1 MKASTCVR
9 IGCTTLVLAST
20 HAVAQTAH
28 SVEQGANYASD
39 VYYSLENG
47 VVATVPADNW
57 DIAFE
62 VTNPFAIGIRIND
75 GFGRELA
82 VYPGGDLSSWDN
94 VDSTGFSVWSKKN
107 NGLDLW
113 ENGAFNTGFSGDP
126 MDFGWG
132 VYSGPPL
139 HQVVGDSLY
148 VFKRADGSALKLRIN
163 DLSNGLWSFTY
174 ANLDGS
180 NEVTATLA
188 MDDYADRTYA
198 YYHFTDGAVDREPA
212 TADWDMVFTRYVGP
226 TQYGLFPTTGVLL
239 NRDRAAAEADG
250 VDIAAA
256 VHTDYTLTADSIV
269 ALGNDWKS
277 LVNFMW
283 EIDADRVYFVE
294 SGSGAVHKL
303 WFTGF
308 SGSST
313 GITTF
318 NTEVASAV
326 AVAEADAAHLT
337 AFPNPVADGTLFLA
351 GCTGTGVAEVFT
363 LAGGRVAAQP
373 FSASGAPVAL
383 DVRALPAGTYVVRV
397 LNGAVAASY
406 RFVKL

>member
-1 MKASTCVR
+1 MNAPSLRALSFAVSALF
-9 IGCTTLVLAST
+9 GGVLA
-20 HAVAQTAH
+20 AQTAH

-39 VYYSLENG
+39 VYYSLETG

-62 VTNPFAIGIRIND
+62 VTSPFAIGIRIND

-82 VYPGGDLSSWDN
+82 VYPGGDLSSWDA
-94 VDSTGFSVWSKKN
+94 VDSTGFSVWPKKT

-113 ENGAFNTGFSGDP
+113 ENGAFNTGFSSNP

-163 DLSNGLWSFTY
+163 DLTNGLWSFTY
-174 ANLDGS
+174 ANLDGT
-180 NEVTATLA
+180 NEVTATVA
-188 MDDYADRTYA
+188 MADFADRTYA
-198 YYHFTDGAVDREPA
+198 YYHFTDGPLDREPA
-212 TADWDMVFTRYVGP
+212 SAEWDLVFTRYMGP
-226 TQYGLFPTTGVLL
+226 TQFGLFPTTGVLL
-239 NRDRAAAEADG
+239 NRDRAAAEGDG
-250 VDIAAA
+250 VDVAAA

-294 SGSGAVHKL
+294 SGAGTVHKL

-308 SGSST
+308 TGSST

-326 AVAEADAAHLT
+326 SVAEADRT
-337 AFPNPVADGTLFLA
+337 ALSAYPNPVADGALYLT
-351 GCTGTGVAEVFT
+351 GCVGTGVAEVYT
-363 LAGGRVAAQP
+363 AAGFRVATVP
-373 FSASGAPVAL
+373 FTAAGAPVAL
-383 DVRALPAGTYVVRV
+383 DVRALPAGTFVVRV
-397 LNGAVAASY
+397 LDGASVASF

>member
-1 MKASTCVR
+1 MKALTISR
-9 IGCTTLVLAST
+9 FTLAVVAAVGGTAS
-20 HAVAQTAH
+20 AQTAQT
-28 SVEQGANYASD
+28 VEQGANYASD

-82 VYPGGDLSSWDN
+82 VYPGGDLSSWDA
-94 VDSTGFSVWSKKN
+94 VDSTGFSAWPKKN

-163 DLSNGLWSFTY
+163 DLTNGLWSFTY
-174 ANLDGS
+174 ANLDGT
-180 NEVTATLA
+180 NEVTATVA
-188 MDDYADRTYA
+188 MADYADRTFA
-198 YYHFTDGAVDREPA
+198 YYHFTDGALDREPA
-212 TADWDMVFTRYVGP
+212 SAEWDLVFTRYMGP
-226 TQYGLFPTTGVLL
+226 TQFGLFPTTGVLL

-250 VDIAAA
+250 VDVASA
-256 VHTDYTLTADSIV
+256 VNTDYTLTADSIV
-269 ALGNDWKS
+269 TLGNDWKS

-294 SGSGAVHKL
+294 SGAGAIYKI

-308 SGSST
+308 TGSST

-326 AVAEADAAHLT
+326 AVAEADAAAPT
-337 AFPNPVADGTLFLA
+337 AFPNPVASGTLYLTGSA
-351 GCTGTGVAEVFT
+351 GSGFAEVFT
-363 LAGGRVAAQP
+363 LTGGRVAVYP
-373 FSASGAPVAL
+373 FTAAGAAVAL
-383 DVRALPAGTYVVRV
+383 DVATLPAGTYVLRV
-397 LNGAVAASY
+397 TSAAGSASQ
-406 RFVKL
+406 RFVKP